1 MEDDNNKFEIVIDFA
16 KGGNPNRVF
25 RSMADLID
33 TFQVLDVT
41 LAEVVGSRVS
51 NTLILEDIE
60 KGSLKTIIRNIIH
73 DVPDEDLRDA
83 KFKRILGFYL
93 VKAKYAVLQWCK
105 DTPKLIS
112 PDQVLALE
120 GELVRIAAETN
131 INLIP
136 AYLAPNRVKLLTNI
150 SSIQKS
156 TRYLNDDDTV
166 RYNCESGSCKVT
178 DAIEISDSIVEDI
191 LTREVLDDRSEAI
204 LKVKKAD
211 YLGTSK
217 WVFKFQG
224 HAIDVS
230 ITHIQWLG
238 RFQNKMVNVQPGD
251 SIRGT
256 LVRHTAYGH
265 GNEVL
270 SVRYELEYVKEVIE
284 ARIFNQSNFEQF

>member
-1 MEDDNNKFEIVIDFA
+1 MEDDNNKFEIVIDFG

-33 TFQVLDVT
+33 TFQDLDTT
-41 LAEVVGSRVS
+41 LAEVVGSQVS

-73 DVPDEDLRDA
+73 DAPDEDLRDA

-93 VKAKYAVLQWCK
+93 VKAKYAVLHWCE

-112 PDQVLALE
+112 PDQVSALE
-120 GELVRIAAETN
+120 GELVRIAEETN
-131 INLIP
+131 INQIP
-136 AYLAPNRVKLLTNI
+136 AYRAPDRVKLLTNI

-156 TRYLNDDDTV
+156 TRYLNEDDTV
-166 RYNCESGSCKVT
+166 RYNCKSGSSKVT

-217 WVFKFQG
+217 WAFKRGFK
-224 HAIDVS
+224 
-230 ITHIQWLG
+230 TKWL
-238 RFQNKMVNVQPGD
+238 M
-251 SIRGT
+251 
-256 LVRHTAYGH
+256 
-265 GNEVL
+265 
-270 SVRYELEYVKEVIE
+270 
-284 ARIFNQSNFEQF
+284 FNREILFAAP